1 MGEDFGK
8 GGDEDGEGEPEEGKT
23 DGDGSVRI
31 GEWIESGMEIES
43 GPVVGGDE
51 EDGEG
56 GDDNADGEE
65 DGIVGIDA
73 VSEHYLDT
81 CLWLRTLGRVAL
93 KIASEDEEDEESE
106 EDGED
111 EVGADCDAM
120 DNTGDGVV
128 GNGGGEHLVFGNP
141 DHLDGWNG
149 GRVCKTAGTDLHP
162 DGACAIGRDDLKTSY
177 GELLTADEVHGRE
190 TVDGDNRILALDGNA
205 VDGNAEIISYAI
217 VALGMDGGGNGE
229 EGEEENE
236 ECLIH

>member
-93 KIASEDEEDEESE
+93 EIASEDEEDEESE

-111 EVGADCDAM
+111 EVGADCDA
-120 DNTGDGVV
+120 V
-128 GNGGGEHLVFGNP
+128 
-141 DHLDGWNG
+141 
-149 GRVCKTAGTDLHP
+149 
-162 DGACAIGRDDLKTSY
+162 DDS
-177 GELLTADEVHGRE
+177 
-190 TVDGDNRILALDGNA
+190 
-205 VDGNAEIISYAI
+205 
-217 VALGMDGGGNGE
+217 
-229 EGEEENE
+229 
-236 ECLIH
+236 